1 MRDLDLRL
9 LRCFVSIA
17 EHASFSAAAETLG
30 VTQPALSQ
38 GLHRLEDIVG
48 APLIIRAPRG
58 SPRALTLT
66 GSGEKLLE
74 DARGL
79 LAHANRVLKRAS
91 QRSGNR
97 VKVRVGFGTS
107 TPNSLTREVLK
118 RAEALSH
125 IEVLLEFVSW
135 GDEVACLERGDVDV
149 IFVQAR
155 HRYFEPRIEAI
166 QLQTIR
172 RLAIFHADHPLAE
185 RTAILMEDLDEEP
198 ILDAASDRDYWIVN
212 PRPTGRAP
220 ITVGPPA
227 RTVDEML
234 AFVSAGR
241 GMAITSSTVAE
252 KHHWP
257 ELRFVPI
264 ADLEPA
270 TVLLA
275 TLKSELRSEVLQLL
289 ESFSDMAAAENARPT
304 NVPGFSLHAA
314 VISLR

>member
-9 LRCFVSIA
+9 LRYFISIA
-17 EHASFSAAAETLG
+17 EHSSFSAAAETLG
-30 VTQPALSQ
+30 VTQPALSL
-38 GLHRLEDIVG
+38 GLRRLEDIVG
-48 APLIIRAPRG
+48 APLIGRAPRG

-66 GSGEKLLE
+66 SSGERLLE
-74 DARGL
+74 DAKGL

-91 QRSGNR
+91 ERSGRR

-107 TPNSLTREVLK
+107 TPNNLTREILK
-118 RAEALSH
+118 RAETLNH
-125 IEVLLEFVSW
+125 IEVLLEFVGW
-135 GDEVACLERGDVDV
+135 GDEVACLERGDIDV

-155 HRYFEPRIEAI
+155 HRYFDPRIEAI
-166 QLQTIR
+166 QLQTIQ
-172 RLAIFHADHPLAE
+172 RLAIFHSGHPLANKK
-185 RTAILMEDLDEEP
+185 AISMADLDDEP

-212 PRPTGRAP
+212 PRPTGKKP
-220 ITVGPPA
+220 VTVGPPA

-257 ELRFVPI
+257 ELSFVPI

-275 TLKSELRSEVLQLL
+275 TLKSEQRSEVLQLL
-289 ESFSDMAAAENARPT
+289 ESFSDRVSEQHSASNSASS
-304 NVPGFSLHAA
+304 G
-314 VISLR
+314 

>member
-9 LRCFVSIA
+9 LRYFVSIA

-38 GLHRLEDIVG
+38 SLRRLEDIVG
-48 APLIIRAPRG
+48 TPLIARAPRG

-66 GSGEKLLE
+66 SAGEKLLE

-79 LAHANRVLKRAS
+79 LAHATRILRRAS
-91 QRSGNR
+91 EKSTRR
-97 VKVRVGFGTS
+97 EKVRVGFGTS
-107 TPNSLTREVLK
+107 TPHNLTREILK
-118 RAEALSH
+118 RAEALTH

-135 GDEVACLERGDVDV
+135 GDELTCLERGDVDV

-155 HRYFEPRIEAI
+155 HRYFDPRIEAI
-166 QLQTIR
+166 QLQTIQ
-172 RLAIFHADHPLAE
+172 RLAIFHIDHPLAS
-185 RTAILMEDLDEEP
+185 RAAVVMDDLEDEP

-212 PRPTGRAP
+212 PRPTGRMP
-220 ITVGPPA
+220 VTVGPPA

-257 ELRFVPI
+257 DLSFVPI

-275 TLKSELRSEVLQLL
+275 TLKSERRPEVLQLL
-289 ESFSDMAAAENARPT
+289 QSFSDTALNR
-304 NVPGFSLHAA
+304 NVASGVGVGA
-314 VISLR
+314 

>member
-1 MRDLDLRL
+1 VLRDLDLRL
-9 LRCFVSIA
+9 LRYFVAIA

-38 GLHRLEDIVG
+38 SLRRLEDIVG
-48 APLIIRAPRG
+48 TPLIARAPRG

-66 GSGEKLLE
+66 GAGEKLLE

-79 LAHANRVLKRAS
+79 LAHANRILKRAS
-91 QRSGNR
+91 EKNERR
-97 VKVRVGFGTS
+97 AKVRVGFGTS
-107 TPNSLTREVLK
+107 TPHNLTREILK
-118 RAEALSH
+118 RAEALDH
-125 IEVLLEFVSW
+125 IEVLLEFVGW
-135 GDEVACLERGDVDV
+135 GDEVPCLERGDVDV

-155 HRYFEPRIEAI
+155 HRYFDPRIEAI
-166 QLQTIR
+166 QLQTIQ
-172 RLAIFHADHPLAE
+172 RLAIFHVEHPLAS
-185 RTAILMEDLDEEP
+185 RAAVVMDDLEDEP

-212 PRPTGRAP
+212 PRPTGRMP
-220 ITVGPPA
+220 VTVGPPA

-257 ELRFVPI
+257 DLRFVPI

-275 TLKSELRSEVLQLL
+275 TLKSERRPEVLQLL
-289 ESFSDMAAAENARPT
+289 QSFSDTALNRNAA
-304 NVPGFSLHAA
+304 PGASVGA
-314 VISLR
+314 

>member
-9 LRCFVSIA
+9 LRYFVSIA
-17 EHASFSAAAETLG
+17 EHASFSAAAQTLG

-38 GLHRLEDIVG
+38 GLSRLEDIVG
-48 APLIIRAPRG
+48 TPLITRAPRG
-58 SPRALTLT
+58 SSRALTLT
-66 GSGEKLLE
+66 SAGEKLLD

-91 QRSGNR
+91 EKGAHRA
-97 VKVRVGFGTS
+97 KVRVGFGTS
-107 TPNSLTREVLK
+107 TPHMLTRDILK
-118 RAEALSH
+118 RAEALAH

-149 IFVQAR
+149 ILVQAR
-155 HRYFEPRIEAI
+155 HRYFDSRIAAI
-166 QLQTIR
+166 QLQTVE
-172 RLAIFHADHPLAE
+172 RLAIFPVDHPLAG
-185 RTAILMEDLDEEP
+185 RAAIRMDDLDDEP

-212 PRPTGRAP
+212 PRPSGRTP

-234 AFVSAGR
+234 TFVSAGR

-257 ELRFVPI
+257 GLRFVPI

-275 TLKSELRSEVLQLL
+275 TLKSEMRPEVLQLL
-289 ESFSDMAAAENARPT
+289 QSFADTVLSGD
-304 NVPGFSLHAA
+304 
-314 VISLR
+314 